1 MKQKVKIYS
10 LLFFL
15 SIFLIN
21 FEKVFADSNT
31 KFTPYYILDLNTFD
45 TIPKKYL
52 EFAEGF
58 DENVSFKTLSELEWK
73 KTLDDDQSFVNG
85 YWVRF
90 RILNN
95 TKKDNI
101 GINYSYNN
109 EKKVFYSQY

>member
-1 MKQKVKIYS
+1 MVNCLKQKVKIYS

-31 KFTPYYILDLNTFD
+31 KVIPYYILDLNTFD

-58 DENVSFKTLSELEWK
+58 DENVSFKTLSDLEWK

-90 RILNN
+90 SILNN
-95 TKKDNI
+95 TKKDSI
-101 GINYSYNN
+101 GINLSLIHI
-109 EKKVFYSQY
+109 